1 MQYLLCDSNILILLY
16 PFSAML
22 SIETCKFLKF
32 KIIRLKVIR
41 FKTLMLCLKLRLR
54 NFLKEV
60 P

>member
-41 FKTLMLCLKLRLR
+41 FKTLMLCLKLRSGD
-54 NFLKEV
+54 FFQEA